1 MEENK
6 NMLDIIFVLLF
17 FFAVILM
24 LYGLSERNVAFVF
37 LAASL
42 WLILG
47 LLILQGIEIPVY
59 TNYDTATGNFTSGTQ
74 NIQTNL
80 EPLAYLLM
88 GLGAIMFI
96 VSVTFMMEYLSDYK
110 RMRR

>member
-1 MEENK
+1 
-6 NMLDIIFVLLF
+6 MLDIIFVLLF

-47 LLILQGIEIPVY
+47 LLILQGVEIPMY
-59 TNYDTATGNFTSGTQ
+59 TNYNATTGDFTSGTK

-80 EPLAYLLM
+80 DPLAYLFM

-96 VSVTFMMEYLSDYK
+96 VSVTFMMEYLSDYN
-110 RMRR
+110 RMNRR